1 MVQLSHLY
9 MTAEKT
15 IALTIHSFVGKVI
28 SLLLNMLSRFVI
40 AFLPRSQHLLVSC
53 LKLISL
59 EEETANHCSILAVML
74 KILHARLQQ
83 YVNRELPDVQAGFR
97 KGRGTRDQIANIRWI
112 IKKAR
117 EFQKNIYFCFID
129 YAKPLD

>member
-59 EEETANHCSILAVML
+59 EEETANHCSTPAVRNHEQDDKAKYFSL
-74 KILHARLQQ
+74 GII
-83 YVNRELPDVQAGFR
+83 N
-97 KGRGTRDQIANIRWI
+97 KG
-112 IKKAR
+112 
-117 EFQKNIYFCFID
+117 
-129 YAKPLD
+129 

>member
-40 AFLPRSQHLLVSC
+40 IFLPRSKHLGRKIMTNLD
-53 LKLISL
+53 
-59 EEETANHCSILAVML
+59 SIL
-74 KILHARLQQ
+74 KSRDIT
-83 YVNRELPDVQAGFR
+83 LPTKVQ
-97 KGRGTRDQIANIRWI
+97 
-112 IKKAR
+112 
-117 EFQKNIYFCFID
+117 
-129 YAKPLD
+129 